1 MEHGE
6 EARPAVVVTR
16 AEQSE
21 PTPVPCWDAL
31 RANAIG
37 SLWGRSA
44 AEPRIGHGAL
54 WALRAD
60 TAR

>member
-1 MEHGE
+1 MKGDT
-6 EARPAVVVTR
+6 ARTTGVVTR
-16 AEQSE
+16 GRQEDAQHG
-21 PTPVPCWDAL
+21 VCWDAL

-44 AEPRIGHGAL
+44 AEPRIAPGDL

-60 TAR
+60 RLR